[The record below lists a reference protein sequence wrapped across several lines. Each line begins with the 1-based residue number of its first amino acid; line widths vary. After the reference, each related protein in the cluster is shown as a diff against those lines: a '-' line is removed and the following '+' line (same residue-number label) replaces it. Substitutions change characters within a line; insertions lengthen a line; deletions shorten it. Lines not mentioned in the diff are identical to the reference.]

1 MVALTFAETGMATGQ
16 KPKYLAITATYTPPD
31 TCLVHIEGESFILPK
46 DSATMTAKLQDL
58 RKRWAT
64 ASIVGGP
71 ALPYRCIGG
80 AIYFAQRAGFERI
93 GFTGEAHRAGSGA
106 APKPR

>member
-1 MVALTFAETGMATGQ
+1 MATEQ
-16 KPKYLAITATYTPPD
+16 EPKDLAITTTYIPPD
-31 TCLVHIEGESFILPK
+31 TCLVHFEGESFILPR

-58 RKRWAT
+58 RKSWAT

-80 AIYFAQRAGFERI
+80 VIYFAQRAGFERI
-93 GFTGEAHRAGSGA
+93 GFTGESHRAGSGA